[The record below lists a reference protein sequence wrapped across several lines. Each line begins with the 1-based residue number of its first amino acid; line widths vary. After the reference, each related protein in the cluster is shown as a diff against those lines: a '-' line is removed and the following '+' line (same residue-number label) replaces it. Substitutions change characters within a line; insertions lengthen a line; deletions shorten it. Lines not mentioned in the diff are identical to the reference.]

1 MFQIFGLNKCFETKK
16 ALMYFKERRIP
27 HSFIDLKEKSLSE
40 KEFLSIY
47 NNCDDILDMIDNKS
61 KLYKDLYIEHMERT
75 LEQYYDFFS

>member
-1 MFQIFGLNKCFETKK
+1 MFQIFGVSKCFETKK

-47 NNCDDILDMIDNKS
+47 NNCDDI
-61 KLYKDLYIEHMERT
+61 
-75 LEQYYDFFS
+75 FFMLINY